1 MNMRDLRLRMK
12 SIGQTLQITSAMKL
26 ISTAKLRRA
35 RIQLAQTE
43 PFFDRIQRTMQ
54 DVLLHSDDLR
64 EEFFKPHD
72 TKGLPPKRAYL
83 VITSDKGLAGGFN
96 HNIISLA
103 ESSFDKDTDNY
114 LLLLGTIGSRHF
126 IHTNVPIL
134 ESFRFSRGIPSVYDA
149 KEISDFVLTQYN
161 MGIFDEFYV
170 VFTHMYSSVKLVP
183 KTIKLLPLDKKN
195 FSANEEGNGETL
207 VADSRL
213 NFSPSPEA
221 VWSVLVPKYLEGA
234 IYGTMVE
241 NFTSE
246 HCARMAA
253 MDNATKNAED
263 MLANLSLTYNR
274 LRQSAITQ
282 EVTEIVAG
290 AAALSE

>member
-1 MNMRDLRLRMK
+1 MNMRDIRLRMK

-35 RIQLAQTE
+35 RIQLTQTE
-43 PFFDRIQRTMQ
+43 PFFERIQRTMR
-54 DVLLHSDDLR
+54 DVLLHSEDLR
-64 EEFFKPHD
+64 EGFFRPHD
-72 TKGLPPKRAYL
+72 VKDRSLKRAYL

-96 HNIISLA
+96 HNIINLA
-103 ESSFDKDTDNY
+103 ESSFEKGVDNF
-114 LLLLGTIGSRHF
+114 LVLLGTIGSRHF
-126 IHTNVPIL
+126 ITTNVPIL
-134 ESFRFSRGIPSVYDA
+134 ETFRFSRGIPSVYDA
-149 KEISDFVLTQYN
+149 KEIGDFVLKQYD

-183 KTIKLLPLDKKN
+183 KVIRLLPLDRKN
-195 FSANEEGNGETL
+195 FAGLDGGPDDAQ
-207 VADSRL
+207 VADSRM
-213 NFSPSPEA
+213 SYIPSPEA
-221 VWSVLVPKYLEGA
+221 VLKMLVPKYLEGA

-263 MLANLSLTYNR
+263 MLADLSLTYNR

-290 AAALSE
+290 AAALGE